1 MATRFP
7 LQSLLDHSRHR
18 MEAAERL
25 LRMLK
30 HKEDAAR
37 QRQDELQGYK
47 QDYQQRLTGEA
58 GSRGME
64 IHLLRDYHA
73 FLGKLEVAIR
83 HQENEVAQAS
93 AHWRNAHDNWLAL
106 RQKVKAY
113 EALANRHRQQE
124 LQREEKRDQRLTDEQ
139 AARLHGAGPG
149 KPMS

>member
-7 LQSLLDHSRHR
+7 LQSLLEHAQHR

-25 LRMLK
+25 LRILK
-30 HKEDAAR
+30 RKEEAAR

-47 QDYQQRLTGEA
+47 RDYQRRLTGDA

-64 IHLLRDYHA
+64 IHLLRDFHA

-83 HQENEVAQAS
+83 HQENEVVQAT
-93 AHWRNAHDNWLAL
+93 AHWQAAHDNWLAL

-113 EALANRHRQQE
+113 EALAERHRHKE
-124 LQREEKRDQRLTDEQ
+124 VQREEKRDQRQTDEQ
-139 AARLHGAGPG
+139 AARRHAP
-149 KPMS
+149 KVVI

>member
-25 LRMLK
+25 LRILR
-30 HKEDAAR
+30 HKEEAAR
-37 QRQDELQGYK
+37 QRYDELQGYK

-58 GSRGME
+58 GARGME
-64 IHLLRDYHA
+64 IHLLRDYHV

-83 HQENEVAQAS
+83 HQENEVAQATT
-93 AHWRNAHDNWLAL
+93 HWKNAHDNWLAL

-113 EALANRHRQQE
+113 EALANRHRQHE

-139 AARLHGAGPG
+139 AARRHGDGPG

>member
-7 LQSLLDHSRHR
+7 LQSLLDHARHR

-25 LRMLK
+25 LRMLRR
-30 HKEDAAR
+30 KEEAAR
-37 QRQDELQGYK
+37 QRLDELQGYK
-47 QDYQQRLTGEA
+47 RDYHQRLAGEA

-83 HQENEVAQAS
+83 HQENEVAQAT
-93 AHWRNAHDNWLAL
+93 AHWQSAHDNWLAL

-113 EALANRHRQQE
+113 ETLADRHRHQE
-124 LQREEKRDQRLTDEQ
+124 IRREEKRDQRQTDEQ
-139 AARLHGAGPG
+139 AARRHTPKAAI
-149 KPMS
+149 